1 MVIAP
6 YDKEMF
12 HEAFPFISPQK
23 LSQPT
28 GQIDILIG
36 LDNAHLMPKEVGR
49 VGGLLLYK
57 SQLGCSPPYV
67 GASALYEEES
77 IKVLAL
83 AVKVGN
89 FVPLDF
95 LSTEAMGLDP
105 PRSCYACKA

>member
-57 SQLGCSPPYV
+57 SQLGCSPPMC
-67 GASALYEEES
+67 GGQCL
-77 IKVLAL
+77 I
-83 AVKVGN
+83 
-89 FVPLDF
+89 
-95 LSTEAMGLDP
+95 
-105 PRSCYACKA
+105 